1 MNNQKAPDG
10 KNISES
16 SFFKKILAKAER
28 YLKHPTEVTRLLN
41 EAFKKA
47 TAKKSVGSLAA
58 EAWES
63 LQLLSRMIKA
73 AVAGE
78 YKGIPTTTLVGGV
91 AVIIYFITPI
101 DLIPDII
108 PVIGLLDDAS
118 LLAWFMTSIKAE
130 LDRFKEW
137 EAMQHEQQRQTA
149 HNQSQHNADPSFG
162 TPKYSDQPE
171 GHVHVEKGGEL

>member
-1 MNNQKAPDG
+1 MNTQTPDG
-10 KNISES
+10 KDVAQS
-16 SFFKKILAKAER
+16 SFFKRFLAKAER
-28 YLKHPTEVTRLLN
+28 YLKHPAEVTKLLN
-41 EAFKKA
+41 QAFKKA

-58 EAWES
+58 EAWEN

-73 AVAGE
+73 AVAGD
-78 YKGIPTTTLVGGV
+78 YKGIPTSTLVGGV

-118 LLAWFMTSIKAE
+118 LLAWFMTSIKSE

-137 EAMQHEQQRQTA
+137 EVLHLAQQRQEA
-149 HNQSQHNADPSFG
+149 HNNAPHNADPSFG
-162 TPKYSDQPE
+162 TPKYSDRAE
-171 GHVHVEKGGEL
+171 GTVEVKKHNEQ